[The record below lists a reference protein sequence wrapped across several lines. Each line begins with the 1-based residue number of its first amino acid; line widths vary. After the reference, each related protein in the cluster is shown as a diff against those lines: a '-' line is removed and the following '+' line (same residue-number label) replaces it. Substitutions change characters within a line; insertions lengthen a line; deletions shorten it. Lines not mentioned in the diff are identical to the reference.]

1 MMKLLLTII
10 AAAII
15 TGCSLF
21 NTEPFADT
29 YQNQNGELVLSDTE
43 KNWQFFREMIDRRI
57 EAESLGRRPEGGKA
71 TWNEFWLW
79 LIEAQKTGRENEA
92 RYINYIV
99 ESRRAKGLPEIHAG
113 I

>member
-1 MMKLLLTII
+1 MKILLTFIATTII
-10 AAAII
+10 A
-15 TGCSLF
+15 GCSLF

-29 YQNQNGELVLSDTE
+29 HEDKNGNLVLNDTE
-43 KNWQFFREMIDRRI
+43 KNWQLFREMVDRRI
-57 EAESLGRRPEGGKA
+57 EAEHSGKRPEGGKE